1 MAACA
6 ALIISLTIPALA
18 GSPAQNQKKSKDNKD
33 ADPIGASVVP
43 VSDNQ
48 AIDVAVGQMLGA
60 WQIGDIE
67 LMHKYYGDDVVVVS
81 GNWEPPLIGWDAYLR
96 AYQAQ
101 RARSQNGRMDRSN
114 TLTKVMGDSAWVTYQ
129 WEYIGQ
135 VDGSQL
141 DAVGHTTLVLQKR
154 AGNWVI
160 VENHTSTAPL
170 PVRLQCCSS
179 SSPERETLEAL
190 EPAPNPDTGARQ
202 QQCYGQHDQR
212 HDRTRKLI

>member
-1 MAACA
+1 MRLPILHPAGIERCDGKFGTGVTWNWTAMVACA
-6 ALIISLTIPALA
+6 ALILLLTIPVLA
-18 GSPAQNQKKSKDNKD
+18 GSSPQKKSKDNKD
-33 ADPIGASVVP
+33 ADASGASVVQMP
-43 VSDNQ
+43 DTQ
-48 AIDVAVGQMLGA
+48 AIDIAVGQMLGA
-60 WQIGDIE
+60 WQVGDIE

-101 RARSQNGRMDRSN
+101 RARSQNGRMERSN

-129 WEYIGQ
+129 WEYVGQ

-160 VENHTSTAPL
+160 VVNHTSTAPL
-170 PVRLQCCSS
+170 PVRSTAVPL
-179 SSPERETLEAL
+179 
-190 EPAPNPDTGARQ
+190 PAPSAKP
-202 QQCYGQHDQR
+202 
-212 HDRTRKLI
+212 

>member
-1 MAACA
+1 MRLPILHPARTERCSNKFARGAKLNWAATAACA
-6 ALIISLTIPALA
+6 ALIMLWTIPVLA
-18 GSPAQNQKKSKDNKD
+18 GSSAQKKSKDNKD
-33 ADPIGASVVP
+33 ADASVPSVVSVP
-43 VSDNQ
+43 DAQ
-48 AIDVAVGQMLGA
+48 AIDIAVGQMLGA

-101 RARSQNGRMDRSN
+101 RARAQNGRMERSN

-141 DAVGHTTLVLQKR
+141 DAVGHTTLLLQKR

-160 VENHTSTAPL
+160 VLNHTSTAPL
-170 PVRLQCCSS
+170 PVRSS
-179 SSPERETLEAL
+179 AV
-190 EPAPNPDTGARQ
+190 PAPTPSA
-202 QQCYGQHDQR
+202 
-212 HDRTRKLI
+212 KP